1 MANKTKSSDDADLVR
16 LLQDVSHKYSKEA
29 MERFFENAL
38 LRRVFIT
45 LAPLMKDSDFKTC
58 ENRVNRTS
66 KKNPTRPALTLK
78 EKREAAKEQNSSL
91 SQKELNA
98 LYAYEIDSLVANAQE
113 ISQKTQEANDGFA

>member
-16 LLQDVSHKYSKEA
+16 LLQDVGHKYSKEA

-66 KKNPTRPALTLK
+66 
-78 EKREAAKEQNSSL
+78 
-91 SQKELNA
+91 
-98 LYAYEIDSLVANAQE
+98 
-113 ISQKTQEANDGFA
+113 